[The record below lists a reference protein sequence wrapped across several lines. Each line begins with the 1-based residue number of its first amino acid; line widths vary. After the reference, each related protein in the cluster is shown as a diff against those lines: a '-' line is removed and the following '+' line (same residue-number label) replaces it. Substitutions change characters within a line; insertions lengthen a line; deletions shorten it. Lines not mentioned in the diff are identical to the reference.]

1 MGALQG
7 HMNHLYDNGDLTFGD
22 IKTILNKA
30 SAGELEGTEK
40 VDGQNIMISYSV
52 PENKA
57 KAARNKGNIKAGGLD
72 AQGLADKFAAHDN
85 RQIVPS
91 I

>member
-22 IKTILNKA
+22 IKNILSKA

-52 PENKA
+52 SSEFLFHVHIYFFRA
-57 KAARNKGNIKAGGLD
+57 TCRIFL
-72 AQGLADKFAAHDN
+72 
-85 RQIVPS
+85 
-91 I
+91 